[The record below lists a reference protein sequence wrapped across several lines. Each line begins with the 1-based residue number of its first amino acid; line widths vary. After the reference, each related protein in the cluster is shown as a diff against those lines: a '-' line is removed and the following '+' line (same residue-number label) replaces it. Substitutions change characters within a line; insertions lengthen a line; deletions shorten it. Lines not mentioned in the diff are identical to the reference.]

1 MIELEVNGK
10 KVRLK
15 EFPREALEG
24 VILGFLG
31 SLKLEEE
38 PKEIKIYI
46 RVDTRGAVSDV
57 SRGSQR

>member
-24 VILGFLG
+24 VILGFLS

-38 PKEIKIYI
+38 PKEVKIYI
-46 RVDTRGAVSDV
+46 QVYEENSKGD
-57 SRGSQR
+57 